1 MSLYVV
7 ALYLRCV
14 AGWLT
19 RVVARQMVAQ
29 VILPQTP
36 GARSQGTLGC
46 GQVDAALWTL
56 PTDPSN

>member
-46 GQVDAALWTL
+46 GQVDSGLDT
-56 PTDPSN
+56 TY